1 MCFPSLFTPR
11 TAAFSTAERGEKD
24 SRTSA
29 RRFVTTA
36 SSRSHFNETTKTW
49 EVSKEDAKRGNPRS
63 QHRLKPNG
71 RRGSRNTE
79 VLIFPDAQMPC
90 RSIVDNYHCRK
101 SDCRYSHDT
110 TSLVKFLRALDSA
123 EETLDIVCF
132 TITCDEI
139 KRVIQRV
146 AQRGVRV
153 RIVSDANNVDSL
165 GSDIRELSEAR
176 KIDVR
181 CDAHSN
187 DPNKRGMMHH
197 KFAVIDGG
205 KTVITGSFNWTRAGV
220 LDNHDNVLIARNM
233 PEVAEPYVE
242 HMNQLWKEYAEF
254 QIHGTDG

>member
-1 MCFPSLFTPR
+1 MMCFPSLFTPR
-11 TAAFSTAERGEKD
+11 RFAFSTAKND
-24 SRTSA
+24 SRAST
-29 RRFVTTA
+29 RQFVTTA
-36 SSRSHFNETTKTW
+36 TSRSHFNETTKTW

-63 QHRLKPNG
+63 QQRLKPNG

-79 VLIFPDAQMPC
+79 VLIFPDARMPC
-90 RSIVDNYHCRK
+90 RSIVDNYQCKK
-101 SDCRYSHDT
+101 SDCRYSHDAEL
-110 TSLVKFLRALDSA
+110 SLVRFLRALDSA
-123 EETLDIVCF
+123 KETLDIVCF

-220 LDNHDNVLIARNM
+220 LDNHDNVLIAQNM

-242 HMNQLWKEYAEF
+242 HMNQLWEEYAAF